1 MRRSTPARTSPLSSA
16 SSIAR
21 SPRILGERVQVRPAL
36 PEDLPAIQA
45 VYAHHVLHGLASFE
59 EQPPPLEEIRRRYD
73 EGIKPGLPWL
83 PADFGAVVSGP
94 ASCTPYRARS

>member
-1 MRRSTPARTSPLSSA
+1 MRPSTPVRISARSSA
-16 SSIAR
+16 FSIAR

-59 EQPPPLEEIRRRYD
+59 
-73 EGIKPGLPWL
+73 
-83 PADFGAVVSGP
+83 
-94 ASCTPYRARS
+94 